1 MKNSELWRALGRNT
15 IISMVLFG
23 ALLGLLWLA
32 EMIFPSMTL
41 LKWHDKWHD
50 PAWVVGIPASIIG
63 VAYIL
68 TIRDP
73 HNYTGFYAGIIMS
86 ILLGI
91 QFILQ
96 GGYDSAFLFFLVFIP
111 FQMMS
116 IYKWSRNKEE
126 GGASFEPKFLDTPR
140 LVMSIAM
147 LVIITAGD
155 YVLSTFALMHDGLTD
170 NMPVKILNGLL
181 ISSSFL
187 ANYWLIYRKTDSW
200 IYWFIYSVAGI
211 GLFIILGNVF
221 SIVLFTFFLVI
232 NSMAGLA
239 WIKGTSKENL
249 NWVKIEP
256 AQLMDFLLAKM
267 GGMAKS
273 SVKQLLGQR
282 RVKVGNAIQTRHDF
296 ALKKGDVVTV
306 SSGRGNSQLTH
317 PKLKIVY
324 EDDDLIVVNKQ
335 PGLLTVA
342 ATPGSSE
349 TTAYSILRA
358 YVKKQNARAG
368 IYVVHR
374 LDRETS
380 GLLVFAR
387 SEELQHY
394 MREYWRELVTE
405 RTYIALAE
413 GVLKPAE
420 GKITTWLTEDKRNA
434 VVYSS
439 PVDDGGDIAIT
450 NYKTLRSSADG
461 QYSLVE
467 LHLETGR
474 TNQIRVHLA
483 SKGCPVVGDRKY
495 GHGNEYS
502 PIDRLCLHAKVL
514 AFIHPVTEKTVRFES
529 PVPKE
534 FNRVLV

>member
-1 MKNSELWRALGRNT
+1 MIKRKQDT
-15 IISMVLFG
+15 VL
-23 ALLGLLWLA
+23 
-32 EMIFPSMTL
+32 
-41 LKWHDKWHD
+41 K
-50 PAWVVGIPASIIG
+50 
-63 VAYIL
+63 VA
-68 TIRDP
+68 
-73 HNYTGFYAGIIMS
+73 
-86 ILLGI
+86 
-91 QFILQ
+91 
-96 GGYDSAFLFFLVFIP
+96 
-111 FQMMS
+111 
-116 IYKWSRNKEE
+116 
-126 GGASFEPKFLDTPR
+126 
-140 LVMSIAM
+140 
-147 LVIITAGD
+147 
-155 YVLSTFALMHDGLTD
+155 
-170 NMPVKILNGLL
+170 
-181 ISSSFL
+181 
-187 ANYWLIYRKTDSW
+187 
-200 IYWFIYSVAGI
+200 
-211 GLFIILGNVF
+211 
-221 SIVLFTFFLVI
+221 
-232 NSMAGLA
+232 
-239 WIKGTSKENL
+239 
-249 NWVKIEP
+249 EP
-256 AQLMDFLLAKM
+256 AALMDFLIAKM

-282 RVKVGNAIQTRHDF
+282 RVKVGNAVQTRHDF
-296 ALKKGDVVTV
+296 MLKAGDVVTV

-317 PKLKIVY
+317 PKLRIVY

-342 ATPGSSE
+342 TTPGSRE
-349 TTAYSILRA
+349 TTVMSILRA

-394 MREYWRELVTE
+394 MREYWRDLVTD

-413 GVLKPAE
+413 GVLEPRE

-450 NYKTLRSSADG
+450 NYKVLKTTPPLTGEGREGA
-461 QYSLVE
+461 YSLVE

-495 GHGNEYS
+495 GHGNESS

-514 AFIHPVTEKTVRFES
+514 EFIHPVTEQKVRFES

-534 FNRVLV
+534 FNKLVS

>member
-1 MKNSELWRALGRNT
+1 MIKRKQDT
-15 IISMVLFG
+15 VL
-23 ALLGLLWLA
+23 
-32 EMIFPSMTL
+32 
-41 LKWHDKWHD
+41 K
-50 PAWVVGIPASIIG
+50 
-63 VAYIL
+63 VA
-68 TIRDP
+68 
-73 HNYTGFYAGIIMS
+73 
-86 ILLGI
+86 
-91 QFILQ
+91 
-96 GGYDSAFLFFLVFIP
+96 
-111 FQMMS
+111 
-116 IYKWSRNKEE
+116 E
-126 GGASFEPKFLDTPR
+126 GG
-140 LVMSIAM
+140 
-147 LVIITAGD
+147 
-155 YVLSTFALMHDGLTD
+155 
-170 NMPVKILNGLL
+170 
-181 ISSSFL
+181 
-187 ANYWLIYRKTDSW
+187 
-200 IYWFIYSVAGI
+200 
-211 GLFIILGNVF
+211 
-221 SIVLFTFFLVI
+221 
-232 NSMAGLA
+232 
-239 WIKGTSKENL
+239 
-249 NWVKIEP
+249 
-256 AQLMDFLLAKM
+256 QLMDFLMAKM
-267 GGMAKS
+267 GGMARS

-296 ALKKGDVVTV
+296 MLKAGDIVTV

-317 PKLKIVY
+317 PKLRIVY

-394 MREYWRELVTE
+394 MRQYWRELVTE
-405 RTYIALAE
+405 RTYIALTE
-413 GVLKPAE
+413 GVLSPRE

-450 NYKTLRSSADG
+450 NYKTLKTTTTPPHPSPQGRESGSRHFSSLQGRSG
-461 QYSLVE
+461 GVTYSLVE

-495 GHGNEYS
+495 GHGNESS

-514 AFIHPVTEKTVRFES
+514 AFIHPVTEKTIRFES

>member
-1 MKNSELWRALGRNT
+1 MIKRKADTVLKVSEA
-15 IISMVLFG
+15 
-23 ALLGLLWLA
+23 A
-32 EMIFPSMTL
+32 P
-41 LKWHDKWHD
+41 
-50 PAWVVGIPASIIG
+50 
-63 VAYIL
+63 
-68 TIRDP
+68 
-73 HNYTGFYAGIIMS
+73 
-86 ILLGI
+86 
-91 QFILQ
+91 
-96 GGYDSAFLFFLVFIP
+96 
-111 FQMMS
+111 
-116 IYKWSRNKEE
+116 
-126 GGASFEPKFLDTPR
+126 
-140 LVMSIAM
+140 
-147 LVIITAGD
+147 
-155 YVLSTFALMHDGLTD
+155 
-170 NMPVKILNGLL
+170 L
-181 ISSSFL
+181 I
-187 ANYWLIYRKTDSW
+187 
-200 IYWFIYSVAGI
+200 
-211 GLFIILGNVF
+211 
-221 SIVLFTFFLVI
+221 
-232 NSMAGLA
+232 
-239 WIKGTSKENL
+239 
-249 NWVKIEP
+249 
-256 AQLMDFLLAKM
+256 DFLIAKM
-267 GGMAKS
+267 GGMARS

-296 ALKKGDVVTV
+296 ALKAGDIVTV

-358 YVKKQNARAG
+358 YVKKQNARASV
-368 IYVVHR
+368 YVVHR

-394 MREYWRELVTE
+394 MRQYWRELVTE

-413 GVLKPAE
+413 GLLSPAE

-450 NYKTLRSSADG
+450 NYKTLRVSPFSEASPLTNK

-495 GHGNEYS
+495 GHGNESS

-514 AFIHPVTEKTVRFES
+514 AFIHPATEKTVRFES

-534 FNRVLV
+534 FNRVIA

>member
-1 MKNSELWRALGRNT
+1 MIKRKQDT
-15 IISMVLFG
+15 VL
-23 ALLGLLWLA
+23 
-32 EMIFPSMTL
+32 
-41 LKWHDKWHD
+41 K
-50 PAWVVGIPASIIG
+50 
-63 VAYIL
+63 VA
-68 TIRDP
+68 
-73 HNYTGFYAGIIMS
+73 
-86 ILLGI
+86 
-91 QFILQ
+91 
-96 GGYDSAFLFFLVFIP
+96 
-111 FQMMS
+111 
-116 IYKWSRNKEE
+116 
-126 GGASFEPKFLDTPR
+126 
-140 LVMSIAM
+140 
-147 LVIITAGD
+147 
-155 YVLSTFALMHDGLTD
+155 
-170 NMPVKILNGLL
+170 
-181 ISSSFL
+181 
-187 ANYWLIYRKTDSW
+187 
-200 IYWFIYSVAGI
+200 
-211 GLFIILGNVF
+211 
-221 SIVLFTFFLVI
+221 
-232 NSMAGLA
+232 
-239 WIKGTSKENL
+239 
-249 NWVKIEP
+249 EP
-256 AQLMDFLLAKM
+256 ALLMDFLMAKM

-296 ALKKGDVVTV
+296 ALKAGDVVTV

-349 TTAYSILRA
+349 TTAFSILRA
-358 YVKKQNARAG
+358 YVKRQNARAG

-394 MREYWRELVTE
+394 MREYWRELVTD

-413 GVLKPAE
+413 GVLEPRE

-450 NYKTLRSSADG
+450 NYKVLRTTPPLTGGGREEA
-461 QYSLVE
+461 YSLVE

-495 GHGNEYS
+495 GHGNESS

-514 AFIHPVTEKTVRFES
+514 EFIHPVTEKKVRFES

-534 FNRVLV
+534 FNRVLL

>member
-1 MKNSELWRALGRNT
+1 MIKRKQDT
-15 IISMVLFG
+15 VL
-23 ALLGLLWLA
+23 
-32 EMIFPSMTL
+32 
-41 LKWHDKWHD
+41 K
-50 PAWVVGIPASIIG
+50 
-63 VAYIL
+63 VA
-68 TIRDP
+68 
-73 HNYTGFYAGIIMS
+73 
-86 ILLGI
+86 
-91 QFILQ
+91 
-96 GGYDSAFLFFLVFIP
+96 
-111 FQMMS
+111 
-116 IYKWSRNKEE
+116 E
-126 GGASFEPKFLDTPR
+126 GG
-140 LVMSIAM
+140 
-147 LVIITAGD
+147 
-155 YVLSTFALMHDGLTD
+155 
-170 NMPVKILNGLL
+170 
-181 ISSSFL
+181 
-187 ANYWLIYRKTDSW
+187 
-200 IYWFIYSVAGI
+200 
-211 GLFIILGNVF
+211 
-221 SIVLFTFFLVI
+221 
-232 NSMAGLA
+232 
-239 WIKGTSKENL
+239 
-249 NWVKIEP
+249 
-256 AQLMDFLLAKM
+256 QLMDFLMAKM
-267 GGMAKS
+267 GGMARS

-296 ALKKGDVVTV
+296 MLKAGDIVTV

-317 PKLKIVY
+317 PKLRIVY

-394 MREYWRELVTE
+394 MRQYWRELVTE
-405 RTYIALAE
+405 RTYVALTE
-413 GVLKPAE
+413 GVLSPRE

-450 NYKTLRSSADG
+450 NYKVLKATTTPPHPSPQGREAGSRHFSSLEGRSG
-461 QYSLVE
+461 GVTYSLVE

-495 GHGNEYS
+495 GHGNESS

-514 AFIHPVTEKTVRFES
+514 AFIHPVTEKTIRFES

>member
-1 MKNSELWRALGRNT
+1 
-15 IISMVLFG
+15 
-23 ALLGLLWLA
+23 
-32 EMIFPSMTL
+32 
-41 LKWHDKWHD
+41 
-50 PAWVVGIPASIIG
+50 
-63 VAYIL
+63 
-68 TIRDP
+68 
-73 HNYTGFYAGIIMS
+73 
-86 ILLGI
+86 
-91 QFILQ
+91 
-96 GGYDSAFLFFLVFIP
+96 
-111 FQMMS
+111 
-116 IYKWSRNKEE
+116 
-126 GGASFEPKFLDTPR
+126 
-140 LVMSIAM
+140 
-147 LVIITAGD
+147 
-155 YVLSTFALMHDGLTD
+155 
-170 NMPVKILNGLL
+170 
-181 ISSSFL
+181 
-187 ANYWLIYRKTDSW
+187 
-200 IYWFIYSVAGI
+200 
-211 GLFIILGNVF
+211 
-221 SIVLFTFFLVI
+221 
-232 NSMAGLA
+232 MA
-239 WIKGTSKENL
+239 
-249 NWVKIEP
+249 EP

-282 RVKVGNAIQTRHDF
+282 RVKVGNVIQTRHDF
-296 ALKKGDVVTV
+296 ALKAGDVVTV

-349 TTAYSILRA
+349 TTAFSILRA

-413 GVLKPAE
+413 GVLNPRE

-450 NYKTLRSSADG
+450 NYKTLRVSPATGNPSPVTS

-495 GHGNEYS
+495 GHGNESS

-514 AFIHPVTEKTVRFES
+514 AFIHPVTEKVVRFES

-534 FNRVLV
+534 FNRVLI

>member
-1 MKNSELWRALGRNT
+1 MFKRKADT
-15 IISMVLFG
+15 VLKV
-23 ALLGLLWLA
+23 
-32 EMIFPSMTL
+32 T
-41 LKWHDKWHD
+41 
-50 PAWVVGIPASIIG
+50 
-63 VAYIL
+63 
-68 TIRDP
+68 
-73 HNYTGFYAGIIMS
+73 
-86 ILLGI
+86 
-91 QFILQ
+91 
-96 GGYDSAFLFFLVFIP
+96 
-111 FQMMS
+111 
-116 IYKWSRNKEE
+116 
-126 GGASFEPKFLDTPR
+126 EP
-140 LVMSIAM
+140 V
-147 LVIITAGD
+147 
-155 YVLSTFALMHDGLTD
+155 
-170 NMPVKILNGLL
+170 
-181 ISSSFL
+181 
-187 ANYWLIYRKTDSW
+187 
-200 IYWFIYSVAGI
+200 
-211 GLFIILGNVF
+211 
-221 SIVLFTFFLVI
+221 
-232 NSMAGLA
+232 
-239 WIKGTSKENL
+239 
-249 NWVKIEP
+249 
-256 AQLMDFLLAKM
+256 QLMDFLIAKM
-267 GGMAKS
+267 GGMARS

-282 RVKVGNAIQTRHDF
+282 RVKVGAGIQTRHDYE
-296 ALKKGDVVTV
+296 LKPGDIVTV

-342 ATPGSSE
+342 TTPGSKE
-349 TTAYSILRA
+349 TTVMSILRA
-358 YVKKQNARAG
+358 YVKKQNARAN

-394 MREYWRELVTE
+394 MRTYWRDLVTE

-413 GVLKPAE
+413 GVLEPRE

-450 NYKTLRSSADG
+450 NYKTLRVSSQPSAFSN
-461 QYSLVE
+461 QLYSLIE

-495 GHGNEYS
+495 GHGNESS

-534 FNRVLV
+534 FNRILL

>member
-1 MKNSELWRALGRNT
+1 ME
-15 IISMVLFG
+15 F
-23 ALLGLLWLA
+23 
-32 EMIFPSMTL
+32 
-41 LKWHDKWHD
+41 
-50 PAWVVGIPASIIG
+50 
-63 VAYIL
+63 
-68 TIRDP
+68 
-73 HNYTGFYAGIIMS
+73 
-86 ILLGI
+86 
-91 QFILQ
+91 
-96 GGYDSAFLFFLVFIP
+96 
-111 FQMMS
+111 
-116 IYKWSRNKEE
+116 
-126 GGASFEPKFLDTPR
+126 
-140 LVMSIAM
+140 
-147 LVIITAGD
+147 
-155 YVLSTFALMHDGLTD
+155 
-170 NMPVKILNGLL
+170 L
-181 ISSSFL
+181 IS
-187 ANYWLIYRKTDSW
+187 
-200 IYWFIYSVAGI
+200 
-211 GLFIILGNVF
+211 
-221 SIVLFTFFLVI
+221 
-232 NSMAGLA
+232 
-239 WIKGTSKENL
+239 
-249 NWVKIEP
+249 
-256 AQLMDFLLAKM
+256 KM

-282 RVKVGNAIQTRHDF
+282 RVKVGNVVQTRHDF
-296 ALKKGDVVTV
+296 ALKAGDIVTV

-342 ATPGSSE
+342 TTPGSKE
-349 TTAYSILRA
+349 TTVMSILRA
-358 YVKKQNARAG
+358 YVKKQNARAN

-394 MREYWRELVTE
+394 MRQYWRELVTE

-413 GVLKPAE
+413 GILEPRE

-450 NYKTLRSSADG
+450 NYKVLRTAKGDG
-461 QYSLVE
+461 LEAKGYSLVE

-495 GHGNEYS
+495 GHGNESS

-514 AFIHPVTEKTVRFES
+514 EFIHPVTEKKVRFES

-534 FNRVLV
+534 FNRVLQ

>member
-1 MKNSELWRALGRNT
+1 MIKRKADTILKVSEQ
-15 IISMVLFG
+15 V
-23 ALLGLLWLA
+23 
-32 EMIFPSMTL
+32 
-41 LKWHDKWHD
+41 
-50 PAWVVGIPASIIG
+50 
-63 VAYIL
+63 
-68 TIRDP
+68 
-73 HNYTGFYAGIIMS
+73 
-86 ILLGI
+86 
-91 QFILQ
+91 
-96 GGYDSAFLFFLVFIP
+96 
-111 FQMMS
+111 
-116 IYKWSRNKEE
+116 
-126 GGASFEPKFLDTPR
+126 
-140 LVMSIAM
+140 
-147 LVIITAGD
+147 
-155 YVLSTFALMHDGLTD
+155 ALMEF
-170 NMPVKILNGLL
+170 L
-181 ISSSFL
+181 IS
-187 ANYWLIYRKTDSW
+187 
-200 IYWFIYSVAGI
+200 
-211 GLFIILGNVF
+211 
-221 SIVLFTFFLVI
+221 
-232 NSMAGLA
+232 
-239 WIKGTSKENL
+239 
-249 NWVKIEP
+249 
-256 AQLMDFLLAKM
+256 KM

-282 RVKVGNAIQTRHDF
+282 RVKVGNVVQTRHDF
-296 ALKKGDVVTV
+296 ALKAGDIVTV

-394 MREYWRELVTE
+394 MRQYWRELVTE

-413 GVLKPAE
+413 GILEPRE

-450 NYKTLRSSADG
+450 NYKVLKTSNYGTSLNSQLSTINY
-461 QYSLVE
+461 QLVE

-474 TNQIRVHLA
+474 TNQIRIHLA

-495 GHGNEYS
+495 GHGNESS

-514 AFIHPVTEKTVRFES
+514 EFIHPVTEKKVRFES

-534 FNRVLV
+534 FNRVLQ

>member
-1 MKNSELWRALGRNT
+1 MIKRKADTNLKVSEQ
-15 IISMVLFG
+15 V
-23 ALLGLLWLA
+23 
-32 EMIFPSMTL
+32 
-41 LKWHDKWHD
+41 
-50 PAWVVGIPASIIG
+50 
-63 VAYIL
+63 
-68 TIRDP
+68 
-73 HNYTGFYAGIIMS
+73 
-86 ILLGI
+86 
-91 QFILQ
+91 
-96 GGYDSAFLFFLVFIP
+96 
-111 FQMMS
+111 
-116 IYKWSRNKEE
+116 
-126 GGASFEPKFLDTPR
+126 
-140 LVMSIAM
+140 
-147 LVIITAGD
+147 
-155 YVLSTFALMHDGLTD
+155 ALMEF
-170 NMPVKILNGLL
+170 L
-181 ISSSFL
+181 I
-187 ANYWLIYRKTDSW
+187 
-200 IYWFIYSVAGI
+200 
-211 GLFIILGNVF
+211 
-221 SIVLFTFFLVI
+221 
-232 NSMAGLA
+232 
-239 WIKGTSKENL
+239 
-249 NWVKIEP
+249 
-256 AQLMDFLLAKM
+256 AKM
-267 GGMAKS
+267 GGMTKS

-282 RVKVGNAIQTRHDF
+282 RVKVGNAVQTRHDF
-296 ALKKGDVVTV
+296 ALKAGDVVTV

-368 IYVVHR
+368 VYVVHR

-394 MREYWRELVTE
+394 MRQYWRELVTE

-413 GVLKPAE
+413 GILEPRE

-450 NYKTLRSSADG
+450 NYKVLRTAKGDG
-461 QYSLVE
+461 LEAKGYSLVE

-495 GHGNEYS
+495 GHGNESS

-514 AFIHPVTEKTVRFES
+514 EFIHPVTEKKVRFES

-534 FNRVLV
+534 FNRVLQ

>member
-1 MKNSELWRALGRNT
+1 MIKRKADT
-15 IISMVLFG
+15 VLKV
-23 ALLGLLWLA
+23 A
-32 EMIFPSMTL
+32 EPT
-41 LKWHDKWHD
+41 
-50 PAWVVGIPASIIG
+50 
-63 VAYIL
+63 
-68 TIRDP
+68 
-73 HNYTGFYAGIIMS
+73 
-86 ILLGI
+86 
-91 QFILQ
+91 
-96 GGYDSAFLFFLVFIP
+96 
-111 FQMMS
+111 
-116 IYKWSRNKEE
+116 
-126 GGASFEPKFLDTPR
+126 
-140 LVMSIAM
+140 
-147 LVIITAGD
+147 
-155 YVLSTFALMHDGLTD
+155 
-170 NMPVKILNGLL
+170 
-181 ISSSFL
+181 
-187 ANYWLIYRKTDSW
+187 
-200 IYWFIYSVAGI
+200 
-211 GLFIILGNVF
+211 
-221 SIVLFTFFLVI
+221 
-232 NSMAGLA
+232 
-239 WIKGTSKENL
+239 
-249 NWVKIEP
+249 
-256 AQLMDFLLAKM
+256 QLMDFLIAKM

-296 ALKKGDVVTV
+296 ALNAGDVVTV
-306 SSGRGNSQLTH
+306 SSGRGNSQLNH

-394 MREYWRELVTE
+394 MRTYWRDIVTE

-413 GVLKPAE
+413 GTLSPRE

-450 NYKTLRSSADG
+450 NYKTLKVSPLSEASPLINK

-495 GHGNEYS
+495 GHGNESS

-534 FNRVLV
+534 FNRVLI

>member
-1 MKNSELWRALGRNT
+1 MVRKQDT
-15 IISMVLFG
+15 ILR
-23 ALLGLLWLA
+23 
-32 EMIFPSMTL
+32 
-41 LKWHDKWHD
+41 
-50 PAWVVGIPASIIG
+50 
-63 VAYIL
+63 VA
-68 TIRDP
+68 
-73 HNYTGFYAGIIMS
+73 
-86 ILLGI
+86 
-91 QFILQ
+91 
-96 GGYDSAFLFFLVFIP
+96 
-111 FQMMS
+111 
-116 IYKWSRNKEE
+116 
-126 GGASFEPKFLDTPR
+126 
-140 LVMSIAM
+140 
-147 LVIITAGD
+147 
-155 YVLSTFALMHDGLTD
+155 
-170 NMPVKILNGLL
+170 
-181 ISSSFL
+181 
-187 ANYWLIYRKTDSW
+187 
-200 IYWFIYSVAGI
+200 
-211 GLFIILGNVF
+211 
-221 SIVLFTFFLVI
+221 
-232 NSMAGLA
+232 
-239 WIKGTSKENL
+239 
-249 NWVKIEP
+249 EP
-256 AQLMDFLLAKM
+256 AQLMDFLIAKM
-267 GGMAKS
+267 GGMARS

-282 RVKVGNAIQTRHDF
+282 RVKVGNAVQTRHDF

-349 TTAYSILRA
+349 TTAFSILRA
-358 YVKKQNARAG
+358 YVKRQNARAG

-405 RTYIALAE
+405 RTYIALTE
-413 GVLKPAE
+413 GVLEPRE
-420 GKITTWLTEDKRNA
+420 GQIKSWFTEDKRNA
-434 VVYSS
+434 MVYSS
-439 PVDDGGDIAIT
+439 PVDDGGDLAIT
-450 NYKTLRSSADG
+450 NYKTLRVSGVES
-461 QYSLVE
+461 QKSKVESPVYSLVE

-534 FNRVLV
+534 FNRVLI

>member
-1 MKNSELWRALGRNT
+1 MIKRKQDT
-15 IISMVLFG
+15 I
-23 ALLGLLWLA
+23 
-32 EMIFPSMTL
+32 
-41 LKWHDKWHD
+41 LK
-50 PAWVVGIPASIIG
+50 
-63 VAYIL
+63 VA
-68 TIRDP
+68 
-73 HNYTGFYAGIIMS
+73 
-86 ILLGI
+86 
-91 QFILQ
+91 
-96 GGYDSAFLFFLVFIP
+96 
-111 FQMMS
+111 
-116 IYKWSRNKEE
+116 
-126 GGASFEPKFLDTPR
+126 
-140 LVMSIAM
+140 
-147 LVIITAGD
+147 
-155 YVLSTFALMHDGLTD
+155 
-170 NMPVKILNGLL
+170 
-181 ISSSFL
+181 
-187 ANYWLIYRKTDSW
+187 
-200 IYWFIYSVAGI
+200 
-211 GLFIILGNVF
+211 
-221 SIVLFTFFLVI
+221 
-232 NSMAGLA
+232 
-239 WIKGTSKENL
+239 
-249 NWVKIEP
+249 EP
-256 AQLMDFLLAKM
+256 AQLMDFLMAKM

-282 RVKVGNAIQTRHDF
+282 RVKVGNAVQTRHDF
-296 ALKKGDVVTV
+296 SLHVGDVVTI
-306 SSGRGNSQLTH
+306 SSGRGKSQLTH

-342 ATPGSSE
+342 TTSGSKE
-349 TTAYSILRA
+349 TTVMSILRA
-358 YVKKQNARAG
+358 YVKKQNARAN

-394 MREYWRELVTE
+394 MREYWRDLVTE
-405 RTYIALAE
+405 RTYIALTE
-413 GVLKPAE
+413 GVLEPRE

-450 NYKTLRSSADG
+450 NYKVLRTTPPLSGEGREGA
-461 QYSLVE
+461 YSLVE

-495 GHGNEYS
+495 GHGNESS

-534 FNRVLV
+534 FNRVLQ

>member
-1 MKNSELWRALGRNT
+1 
-15 IISMVLFG
+15 
-23 ALLGLLWLA
+23 
-32 EMIFPSMTL
+32 
-41 LKWHDKWHD
+41 
-50 PAWVVGIPASIIG
+50 
-63 VAYIL
+63 
-68 TIRDP
+68 
-73 HNYTGFYAGIIMS
+73 
-86 ILLGI
+86 
-91 QFILQ
+91 
-96 GGYDSAFLFFLVFIP
+96 
-111 FQMMS
+111 
-116 IYKWSRNKEE
+116 
-126 GGASFEPKFLDTPR
+126 
-140 LVMSIAM
+140 
-147 LVIITAGD
+147 
-155 YVLSTFALMHDGLTD
+155 
-170 NMPVKILNGLL
+170 
-181 ISSSFL
+181 
-187 ANYWLIYRKTDSW
+187 
-200 IYWFIYSVAGI
+200 
-211 GLFIILGNVF
+211 
-221 SIVLFTFFLVI
+221 
-232 NSMAGLA
+232 
-239 WIKGTSKENL
+239 
-249 NWVKIEP
+249 
-256 AQLMDFLLAKM
+256 MDFLIAKM

-282 RVKVGNAIQTRHDF
+282 RVKVGNAVQTRHDF
-296 ALKKGDVVTV
+296 LLNPGDVVTV

-317 PKLKIVY
+317 PKLRIVY

-349 TTAYSILRA
+349 TTAFSILRA

-394 MREYWRELVTE
+394 MREYWRDLVTD

-413 GVLKPAE
+413 GILEPRE

-450 NYKTLRSSADG
+450 NYKVLKTSKRDATAIN
-461 QYSLVE
+461 QPYSLVE

-483 SKGCPVVGDRKY
+483 SRGCPVVGDRKY
-495 GHGNEYS
+495 GHGNESS

-514 AFIHPVTEKTVRFES
+514 EFIHPVTEKKVRFES

-534 FNRVLV
+534 FNKLVS

>member
-1 MKNSELWRALGRNT
+1 MIKRKQDT
-15 IISMVLFG
+15 VL
-23 ALLGLLWLA
+23 
-32 EMIFPSMTL
+32 
-41 LKWHDKWHD
+41 K
-50 PAWVVGIPASIIG
+50 
-63 VAYIL
+63 VA
-68 TIRDP
+68 
-73 HNYTGFYAGIIMS
+73 
-86 ILLGI
+86 
-91 QFILQ
+91 
-96 GGYDSAFLFFLVFIP
+96 
-111 FQMMS
+111 
-116 IYKWSRNKEE
+116 
-126 GGASFEPKFLDTPR
+126 
-140 LVMSIAM
+140 
-147 LVIITAGD
+147 
-155 YVLSTFALMHDGLTD
+155 
-170 NMPVKILNGLL
+170 
-181 ISSSFL
+181 
-187 ANYWLIYRKTDSW
+187 
-200 IYWFIYSVAGI
+200 
-211 GLFIILGNVF
+211 
-221 SIVLFTFFLVI
+221 
-232 NSMAGLA
+232 
-239 WIKGTSKENL
+239 
-249 NWVKIEP
+249 EP
-256 AQLMDFLLAKM
+256 AQLMDFLMAKM

-282 RVKVGNAIQTRHDF
+282 RVKVGNAVQTRHDF
-296 ALKKGDVVTV
+296 SLHVGDVVTI

-342 ATPGSSE
+342 ATPGSKE
-349 TTAYSILRA
+349 TTVMSILRA
-358 YVKKQNARAG
+358 YVKKQNARAN

-394 MREYWRELVTE
+394 MREYWRDLVTE
-405 RTYIALAE
+405 RTYIALTE
-413 GVLKPAE
+413 GVLEPRE

-450 NYKTLRSSADG
+450 NYKVLRTTPPLSGEGREGA
-461 QYSLVE
+461 YSLVE

-495 GHGNEYS
+495 GHGNESS

-534 FNRVLV
+534 FNRVLQ

>member
-1 MKNSELWRALGRNT
+1 MIKRKQDT
-15 IISMVLFG
+15 VL
-23 ALLGLLWLA
+23 
-32 EMIFPSMTL
+32 
-41 LKWHDKWHD
+41 K
-50 PAWVVGIPASIIG
+50 
-63 VAYIL
+63 VA
-68 TIRDP
+68 
-73 HNYTGFYAGIIMS
+73 
-86 ILLGI
+86 
-91 QFILQ
+91 
-96 GGYDSAFLFFLVFIP
+96 
-111 FQMMS
+111 
-116 IYKWSRNKEE
+116 
-126 GGASFEPKFLDTPR
+126 
-140 LVMSIAM
+140 
-147 LVIITAGD
+147 
-155 YVLSTFALMHDGLTD
+155 DGC
-170 NMPVKILNGLL
+170 
-181 ISSSFL
+181 
-187 ANYWLIYRKTDSW
+187 
-200 IYWFIYSVAGI
+200 
-211 GLFIILGNVF
+211 
-221 SIVLFTFFLVI
+221 
-232 NSMAGLA
+232 
-239 WIKGTSKENL
+239 
-249 NWVKIEP
+249 
-256 AQLMDFLLAKM
+256 QLMDFLMAKM
-267 GGMAKS
+267 GGMARS

-296 ALKKGDVVTV
+296 MLKAGDIVTV

-317 PKLKIVY
+317 PKLRIVY

-394 MREYWRELVTE
+394 MRQYWRELVTE
-405 RTYIALAE
+405 RTYIALTE
-413 GVLKPAE
+413 GVLSPRE

-450 NYKTLRSSADG
+450 NYKTLKTTTTPPHPSPQGRESGSRHFSSLEGRSG
-461 QYSLVE
+461 GVTYSLVE

-495 GHGNEYS
+495 GHGNESS

-514 AFIHPVTEKTVRFES
+514 AFIHPVTEKTIRFES

>member
-1 MKNSELWRALGRNT
+1 MIKRKQDT
-15 IISMVLFG
+15 VL
-23 ALLGLLWLA
+23 
-32 EMIFPSMTL
+32 
-41 LKWHDKWHD
+41 K
-50 PAWVVGIPASIIG
+50 
-63 VAYIL
+63 VA
-68 TIRDP
+68 
-73 HNYTGFYAGIIMS
+73 
-86 ILLGI
+86 
-91 QFILQ
+91 
-96 GGYDSAFLFFLVFIP
+96 
-111 FQMMS
+111 
-116 IYKWSRNKEE
+116 E
-126 GGASFEPKFLDTPR
+126 GG
-140 LVMSIAM
+140 
-147 LVIITAGD
+147 
-155 YVLSTFALMHDGLTD
+155 
-170 NMPVKILNGLL
+170 
-181 ISSSFL
+181 
-187 ANYWLIYRKTDSW
+187 
-200 IYWFIYSVAGI
+200 
-211 GLFIILGNVF
+211 
-221 SIVLFTFFLVI
+221 
-232 NSMAGLA
+232 
-239 WIKGTSKENL
+239 
-249 NWVKIEP
+249 
-256 AQLMDFLLAKM
+256 QLMDFLMAKM
-267 GGMAKS
+267 GGMARS

-296 ALKKGDVVTV
+296 MLKAGDIVTV

-317 PKLKIVY
+317 PKLRIVY

-394 MREYWRELVTE
+394 MRQYWRELVTE
-405 RTYIALAE
+405 RTYIALTE
-413 GVLKPAE
+413 GVLSPRE

-450 NYKTLRSSADG
+450 NYKVLKTTTTPPHPSPQGRESGSRHFSSLEGRSG
-461 QYSLVE
+461 GVTYSLVE

-495 GHGNEYS
+495 GHGNESS

-514 AFIHPVTEKTVRFES
+514 AFIHPVTEQTVRFES

-534 FNRVLV
+534 FSRVLV

>member
-1 MKNSELWRALGRNT
+1 MIKRKQDT
-15 IISMVLFG
+15 VL
-23 ALLGLLWLA
+23 
-32 EMIFPSMTL
+32 
-41 LKWHDKWHD
+41 K
-50 PAWVVGIPASIIG
+50 
-63 VAYIL
+63 VA
-68 TIRDP
+68 
-73 HNYTGFYAGIIMS
+73 
-86 ILLGI
+86 
-91 QFILQ
+91 
-96 GGYDSAFLFFLVFIP
+96 
-111 FQMMS
+111 
-116 IYKWSRNKEE
+116 E
-126 GGASFEPKFLDTPR
+126 GG
-140 LVMSIAM
+140 
-147 LVIITAGD
+147 
-155 YVLSTFALMHDGLTD
+155 
-170 NMPVKILNGLL
+170 
-181 ISSSFL
+181 
-187 ANYWLIYRKTDSW
+187 
-200 IYWFIYSVAGI
+200 
-211 GLFIILGNVF
+211 
-221 SIVLFTFFLVI
+221 
-232 NSMAGLA
+232 
-239 WIKGTSKENL
+239 
-249 NWVKIEP
+249 
-256 AQLMDFLLAKM
+256 QLMDFLMAKM
-267 GGMAKS
+267 GGMARS

-296 ALKKGDVVTV
+296 MLKAGDIVTV

-317 PKLKIVY
+317 PKLRIVY

-358 YVKKQNARAG
+358 YVKKQTARAG

-394 MREYWRELVTE
+394 MRQYWRELVTE
-405 RTYIALAE
+405 RTYIALTE
-413 GVLKPAE
+413 GVLSPRE

-450 NYKTLRSSADG
+450 NYKVLKTTTTPPHPSPQGRESGSRHFSSLEGRSG
-461 QYSLVE
+461 GVTYSLVE

-495 GHGNEYS
+495 GHGNESS

-514 AFIHPVTEKTVRFES
+514 AFIHPVTEKTIRFES

>member
-1 MKNSELWRALGRNT
+1 MIKRKQDT
-15 IISMVLFG
+15 I
-23 ALLGLLWLA
+23 
-32 EMIFPSMTL
+32 
-41 LKWHDKWHD
+41 LK
-50 PAWVVGIPASIIG
+50 V
-63 VAYIL
+63 
-68 TIRDP
+68 T
-73 HNYTGFYAGIIMS
+73 
-86 ILLGI
+86 
-91 QFILQ
+91 
-96 GGYDSAFLFFLVFIP
+96 
-111 FQMMS
+111 
-116 IYKWSRNKEE
+116 
-126 GGASFEPKFLDTPR
+126 
-140 LVMSIAM
+140 
-147 LVIITAGD
+147 
-155 YVLSTFALMHDGLTD
+155 
-170 NMPVKILNGLL
+170 
-181 ISSSFL
+181 
-187 ANYWLIYRKTDSW
+187 
-200 IYWFIYSVAGI
+200 
-211 GLFIILGNVF
+211 
-221 SIVLFTFFLVI
+221 
-232 NSMAGLA
+232 
-239 WIKGTSKENL
+239 
-249 NWVKIEP
+249 EP
-256 AQLMDFLLAKM
+256 APLMDFLIAKM
-267 GGMAKS
+267 GGMARS

-282 RVKVGNAIQTRHDF
+282 RVKVGNVVQTRHDF
-296 ALKKGDVVTV
+296 ALNSGDVVTV

-342 ATPGSSE
+342 TTPGSKE
-349 TTAYSILRA
+349 TTVMSILRA
-358 YVKKQNARAG
+358 YVKKQNARAN

-413 GVLKPAE
+413 GVLEPRE

-450 NYKTLRSSADG
+450 NYKVLRTTPPLSGGGREGAS
-461 QYSLVE
+461 YSLVE

-495 GHGNEYS
+495 GHGNEHS

-514 AFIHPVTEKTVRFES
+514 AFIHPVTEKQVRFES

-534 FNRVLV
+534 FNRVLL

>member
-1 MKNSELWRALGRNT
+1 MIKRKADT
-15 IISMVLFG
+15 VL
-23 ALLGLLWLA
+23 
-32 EMIFPSMTL
+32 
-41 LKWHDKWHD
+41 K
-50 PAWVVGIPASIIG
+50 
-63 VAYIL
+63 VA
-68 TIRDP
+68 
-73 HNYTGFYAGIIMS
+73 
-86 ILLGI
+86 
-91 QFILQ
+91 
-96 GGYDSAFLFFLVFIP
+96 
-111 FQMMS
+111 
-116 IYKWSRNKEE
+116 
-126 GGASFEPKFLDTPR
+126 
-140 LVMSIAM
+140 
-147 LVIITAGD
+147 
-155 YVLSTFALMHDGLTD
+155 
-170 NMPVKILNGLL
+170 
-181 ISSSFL
+181 
-187 ANYWLIYRKTDSW
+187 
-200 IYWFIYSVAGI
+200 
-211 GLFIILGNVF
+211 
-221 SIVLFTFFLVI
+221 
-232 NSMAGLA
+232 
-239 WIKGTSKENL
+239 
-249 NWVKIEP
+249 EP
-256 AQLMDFLLAKM
+256 AALMDFLIAKM
-267 GGMAKS
+267 GGMARS

-282 RVKVGNAIQTRHDF
+282 RVKVGNAVQTRHDF
-296 ALKKGDVVTV
+296 ALNAGDVVTV

-317 PKLKIVY
+317 PKLRIVY

-368 IYVVHR
+368 VYVVHR

-394 MREYWRELVTE
+394 MREYWRELVQE

-413 GVLKPAE
+413 GVLEPRE

-450 NYKTLRSSADG
+450 NYKTLRTSAES
-461 QYSLVE
+461 QKSKVESNQVYSLVE

-483 SKGCPVVGDRKY
+483 SKGCPEVGDRKY

-534 FNRVLV
+534 FNRVLGN

>member
-1 MKNSELWRALGRNT
+1 MVRKQDT
-15 IISMVLFG
+15 ILRV
-23 ALLGLLWLA
+23 A
-32 EMIFPSMTL
+32 E
-41 LKWHDKWHD
+41 
-50 PAWVVGIPASIIG
+50 
-63 VAYIL
+63 
-68 TIRDP
+68 
-73 HNYTGFYAGIIMS
+73 
-86 ILLGI
+86 
-91 QFILQ
+91 
-96 GGYDSAFLFFLVFIP
+96 
-111 FQMMS
+111 
-116 IYKWSRNKEE
+116 
-126 GGASFEPKFLDTPR
+126 
-140 LVMSIAM
+140 
-147 LVIITAGD
+147 
-155 YVLSTFALMHDGLTD
+155 
-170 NMPVKILNGLL
+170 PV
-181 ISSSFL
+181 
-187 ANYWLIYRKTDSW
+187 
-200 IYWFIYSVAGI
+200 
-211 GLFIILGNVF
+211 
-221 SIVLFTFFLVI
+221 
-232 NSMAGLA
+232 
-239 WIKGTSKENL
+239 
-249 NWVKIEP
+249 
-256 AQLMDFLLAKM
+256 QLMDFLIAKM
-267 GGMAKS
+267 GGMARS

-296 ALKKGDVVTV
+296 ALKAGDVVTV

-368 IYVVHR
+368 VYVVHR

-394 MREYWRELVTE
+394 MRQYWRDLVTE

-413 GVLKPAE
+413 GVLNPHE
-420 GKITTWLTEDKRNA
+420 GQIRSWFTEDKRNA

-439 PVDDGGDIAIT
+439 PVDDGGDLAIT
-450 NYKTLRSSADG
+450 NYKTLRVSSQPSAFSN
-461 QYSLVE
+461 QFYSLVE

-495 GHGNEYS
+495 GHGNESS

-534 FNRVLV
+534 FNRVIL

>member
-1 MKNSELWRALGRNT
+1 VIKRKADT
-15 IISMVLFG
+15 VL
-23 ALLGLLWLA
+23 
-32 EMIFPSMTL
+32 
-41 LKWHDKWHD
+41 K
-50 PAWVVGIPASIIG
+50 VV
-63 VAYIL
+63 
-68 TIRDP
+68 
-73 HNYTGFYAGIIMS
+73 
-86 ILLGI
+86 
-91 QFILQ
+91 
-96 GGYDSAFLFFLVFIP
+96 
-111 FQMMS
+111 
-116 IYKWSRNKEE
+116 
-126 GGASFEPKFLDTPR
+126 
-140 LVMSIAM
+140 
-147 LVIITAGD
+147 
-155 YVLSTFALMHDGLTD
+155 
-170 NMPVKILNGLL
+170 
-181 ISSSFL
+181 
-187 ANYWLIYRKTDSW
+187 
-200 IYWFIYSVAGI
+200 
-211 GLFIILGNVF
+211 
-221 SIVLFTFFLVI
+221 
-232 NSMAGLA
+232 
-239 WIKGTSKENL
+239 
-249 NWVKIEP
+249 EP
-256 AQLMDFLLAKM
+256 APLMEFLIAKM
-267 GGMAKS
+267 GGMARS

-296 ALKKGDVVTV
+296 ELKAGDVVTV
-306 SSGRGNSQLTH
+306 SSGRGNTQLTH
-317 PKLKIVY
+317 PKLRIVY
-324 EDDDLIVVNKQ
+324 EDDDIIVVNKQ

-349 TTAYSILRA
+349 TTAFSILRA
-358 YVKKQNARAG
+358 YVKRQNARAG

-394 MREYWRELVTE
+394 MRQYWRELVTE

-413 GVLKPAE
+413 GVLEPRE

-450 NYKTLRSSADG
+450 NYKVLKTSDSHTSLDSQLSTINY
-461 QYSLVE
+461 QLVE

-514 AFIHPVTEKTVRFES
+514 EFIHPATEKKVRFES

-534 FNRVLV
+534 FNRVLI

>member
-1 MKNSELWRALGRNT
+1 MIKRKADTILKVSEQ
-15 IISMVLFG
+15 V
-23 ALLGLLWLA
+23 
-32 EMIFPSMTL
+32 
-41 LKWHDKWHD
+41 
-50 PAWVVGIPASIIG
+50 
-63 VAYIL
+63 
-68 TIRDP
+68 
-73 HNYTGFYAGIIMS
+73 
-86 ILLGI
+86 
-91 QFILQ
+91 
-96 GGYDSAFLFFLVFIP
+96 
-111 FQMMS
+111 
-116 IYKWSRNKEE
+116 
-126 GGASFEPKFLDTPR
+126 
-140 LVMSIAM
+140 
-147 LVIITAGD
+147 
-155 YVLSTFALMHDGLTD
+155 ALMEF
-170 NMPVKILNGLL
+170 L
-181 ISSSFL
+181 I
-187 ANYWLIYRKTDSW
+187 
-200 IYWFIYSVAGI
+200 
-211 GLFIILGNVF
+211 
-221 SIVLFTFFLVI
+221 
-232 NSMAGLA
+232 
-239 WIKGTSKENL
+239 
-249 NWVKIEP
+249 
-256 AQLMDFLLAKM
+256 AKM
-267 GGMAKS
+267 GGMTKS

-282 RVKVGNAIQTRHDF
+282 RVTVGNVVQTRHDF
-296 ALKKGDVVTV
+296 ALKAGDVVTV

-342 ATPGSSE
+342 TTPGSKE
-349 TTAYSILRA
+349 TTVMSILRA
-358 YVKKQNARAG
+358 YVKKQNARAN

-394 MREYWRELVTE
+394 MRQYWRELVTE

-413 GVLKPAE
+413 GILEPRE

-450 NYKTLRSSADG
+450 NYKVLRTAKGDG
-461 QYSLVE
+461 LEAKGYSLVE

-495 GHGNEYS
+495 GHGNESS

-514 AFIHPVTEKTVRFES
+514 EFIHPVTEKKVRFES

-534 FNRVLV
+534 FNRVLQ